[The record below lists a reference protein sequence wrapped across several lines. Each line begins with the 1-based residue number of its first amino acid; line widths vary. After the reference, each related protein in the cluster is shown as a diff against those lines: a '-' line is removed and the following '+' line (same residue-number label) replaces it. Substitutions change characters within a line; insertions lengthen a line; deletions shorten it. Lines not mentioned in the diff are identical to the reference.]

1 MYDDSELDTALFD
14 FDAIA
19 DHLLEQ
25 GAAISPSQIHGCL
38 SGLLAAGADDEGAF
52 GLHALAES
60 LELNAHGELADELM
74 RLYQV
79 TGISI
84 RDDEFTYDLLLPDD
98 EVDMETRVA
107 ALGAWCSGFLT
118 GIAHVTTRAAQ
129 AWSADSR
136 EILEDIAAMSQ
147 VAIGEGETE
156 DESEGNYIEII
167 EYLRCAVLNLYSEN
181 EAQSSFSSL
190 SREPDEPLH

>member
-1 MYDDSELDTALFD
+1 MYEESELDTTLFD
-14 FDAIA
+14 FDEIS

-25 GAAISPSQIHGCL
+25 GALQSPSQIHGCL
-38 SGLLAAGADDEGAF
+38 SGLLAAGAETEGEY
-52 GLHALAES
+52 GLDALAQS
-60 LELNAHGELADELM
+60 LDLAAHGELADELM

-98 EVDMETRVA
+98 ETELEIRVE

-118 GIAHVTTRAAQ
+118 GVAHISGRAGQ
-129 AWSADSR
+129 VWSADSK
-136 EILEDIAAMSQ
+136 EILEDITAMSQ
-147 VAIGEGETE
+147 IAIGDGETE
-156 DESEGNYIEII
+156 EESEDSYIEII
-167 EYLRCAVLNLYSEN
+167 EYLRCAVLNLFFEN